1 MRTRP
6 GWTWLAFAGLLS
18 TACAEAPERRSEGA
32 AELPTMRV
40 QTVAAARA
48 VEGAAAQ
55 VPAVVAS
62 RLQAALAARIPASVV
77 ELPRRVGETVAAG
90 EVMVRLDDAALRS
103 AAHAAETAREAAQT
117 DLARIERLHEKG
129 AATSRE
135 AAQTDL
141 ARIERLHEK
150 GAATSRE
157 LDQAR
162 SQAALAEAGVE
173 AARDSLSYAVLKAPF
188 AGRVAARPANVGDV
202 VSPGTTLIEIEGTG
216 GLELRASIDATLARS
231 VSAGTRLE
239 SRVDGLDEVLHATV
253 RTIAPAADPST
264 HRLELKADLPR
275 RAGIRAGLFARL
287 SVPGAEGPERILVP
301 ASAVFERGGLTGVFV
316 VSDGRALL
324 RWVAVGDRS
333 RSDIEIRAGI
343 EVAERVVVDP
353 TGLVD
358 DQPVEEIG

>member
-18 TACAEAPERRSEGA
+18 TACAEAPERRSERPTQ
-32 AELPTMRV
+32 LPTMRV

-48 VEGAAAQ
+48 VEGAATQ

-135 AAQTDL
+135 
-141 ARIERLHEK
+141 
-150 GAATSRE
+150 

-173 AARDSLSYAVLKAPF
+173 AARDSLSYAVLRAPF

-216 GLELRASIDATLARS
+216 GLELRASLDATLARS
-231 VSAGTRLE
+231 VSVGTRLE
-239 SRVDGLDEVLHATV
+239 ARVDGLDEVLHATV